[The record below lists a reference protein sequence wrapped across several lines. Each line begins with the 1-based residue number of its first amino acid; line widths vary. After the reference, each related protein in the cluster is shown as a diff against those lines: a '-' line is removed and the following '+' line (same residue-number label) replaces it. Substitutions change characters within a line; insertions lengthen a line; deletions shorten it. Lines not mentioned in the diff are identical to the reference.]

1 MVNLNRTEVW
11 TARFQIGTISA
22 QILPIEPQDQHQLIH
37 RAPVN
42 ICSWASP
49 MIKVC
54 HRQDA
59 KSQVYGELSSLEEPM
74 NTFIMQPNTDFAFA
88 TIILQCAFTFHPF
101 CKENMIRSLH
111 FIDFYRASIKVIALP
126 LTMVWFHQVN
136 IFLHT
141 FGKTK
146 THVLIG

>member
-1 MVNLNRTEVW
+1 
-11 TARFQIGTISA
+11 
-22 QILPIEPQDQHQLIH
+22 
-37 RAPVN
+37 
-42 ICSWASP
+42 

-101 CKENMIRSLH
+101 LQGEH
-111 FIDFYRASIKVIALP
+111 DKVIALATDHGP
-126 LTMVWFHQVN
+126 ISPSEYIPAYIREN
-136 IFLHT
+136 
-141 FGKTK
+141 
-146 THVLIG
+146 